1 MKVVSVRV
9 THCWSKSRVAKKIS
23 QPVLNKSGACTT
35 LLHCTVHINVCD
47 PDGLGKGCNL
57 AVDSNGD
64 PTDLDF
70 HLPAFLALRGPYA
83 VSVAWF
89 ASARAP
95 LLVLVQL
102 LFGLPDL
109 LVALCMNTHGD
120 IASVRYGCTVC
131 LDVRCSVTH
140 AHIISIQHN
149 AVAWLGVGRLLWLQ
163 GPRRA
168 CQERHSS
175 SRSRD
180 EVA

>member
-23 QPVLNKSGACTT
+23 QPVLNKSGACAT

-57 AVDSNGD
+57 AVDNGGD

-102 LFGLPDL
+102 LFGPAGFAGCFVHEYSWRHRICTIWLHCLSGRTL
-109 LVALCMNTHGD
+109 LCDARTHNINT
-120 IASVRYGCTVC
+120 T
-131 LDVRCSVTH
+131 
-140 AHIISIQHN
+140 
-149 AVAWLGVGRLLWLQ
+149 
-163 GPRRA
+163 
-168 CQERHSS
+168 
-175 SRSRD
+175 
-180 EVA
+180 